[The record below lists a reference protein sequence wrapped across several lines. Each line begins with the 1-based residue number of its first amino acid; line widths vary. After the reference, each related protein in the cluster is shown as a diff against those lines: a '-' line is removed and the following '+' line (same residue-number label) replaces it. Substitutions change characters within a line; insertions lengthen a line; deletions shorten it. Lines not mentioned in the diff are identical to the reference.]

1 MTSHFK
7 EFYDRHIVPRLI
19 DGACSIPSVTDQRR
33 RVVPQAEGVVLE
45 IGIGS
50 GLNLRHYDRAKLDRV
65 IGVDP
70 DQKMLVLARAR
81 AAELGIEADLYQAS
95 AEEMPLEANSVDT
108 ALVTYA
114 LCSIPRAGAALGE
127 VRRVLRTGG
136 RLLFCEHGRSNRAS
150 TAKWQDRLTPVWKR
164 LSGGCHLNRD
174 LAALIGDAGFE
185 MLSLENFK
193 LPYIPETVSFHY
205 VGAAR
210 PR

>member
-1 MTSHFK
+1 MTSRFK
-7 EFYDRHIVPRLI
+7 QLYDRHIVPRLI
-19 DGACSIPSVTDQRR
+19 DGACSFPSVTEQRR
-33 RVVPQAEGVVLE
+33 RVVPEARGVVLE

-50 GLNLRHYDRAKLDRV
+50 GLNLPHYDRAKLDRI

-70 DQKMLVLARAR
+70 DEKLLELARTR
-81 AAELGIEADLYQAS
+81 AADLGIEADLRRAS

-114 LCSIPRAGAALGE
+114 LCSIPRAEAALDE

-164 LSGGCHLNRD
+164 LSGGCHLNRNV
-174 LAALIGDAGFE
+174 AMIIEGAGFE
-185 MLSLENFK
+185 VLSLDNFK

-205 VGAAR
+205 LGAAR

>member
-1 MTSHFK
+1 MSGRFK
-7 EFYDRHIVPRLI
+7 DLYDRHVVPRLI
-19 DGACSIPSVTDQRR
+19 DGACSFPSVTEQRR
-33 RVVPQAEGVVLE
+33 RVVPEAEGVVLE

-50 GLNLRHYDRAKLDRV
+50 GLNLRHYDKAKLDRI

-70 DQKMLVLARAR
+70 DQKMLELARAR
-81 AAELGIEADLYQAS
+81 ADELGIEADLRQAS
-95 AEEMPLEANSVDT
+95 AEEMPLEADSVDT

-114 LCSIPRAGAALGE
+114 LCSIPQVGAALGE

-136 RLLFCEHGRSNRAS
+136 RLLFCEHGRSHRAS
-150 TAKWQDRLTPVWKR
+150 TARWQDRLTPVWKR

-174 LAALIGDAGFE
+174 VAGIIEGASFE
-185 MLSLENFK
+185 VLSLDNYK

-205 VGAAR
+205 LGAAR

>member
-1 MTSHFK
+1 MTSCFK
-7 EFYDRHIVPRLI
+7 KIYDSHIVPRLI
-19 DGACSIPSVTDQRR
+19 DGACSFPAVTEQRR
-33 RVVPQAEGVVLE
+33 RVVPQAEGMVLE

-65 IGVDP
+65 IGIDP
-70 DQKMLVLARAR
+70 DQKMLELARAR
-81 AAELGIEADLYQAS
+81 ANELGIEADLRQAS
-95 AEEMPLEANSVDT
+95 AEELPLEANSVDT

-114 LCSIPRAGAALGE
+114 LCSIPRAEAALGE
-127 VRRVLRTGG
+127 VRRVLRSGG
-136 RLLFCEHGRSNRAS
+136 QLLFCEHGRSNRAS
-150 TAKWQDRLTPVWKR
+150 VAKWQDRLTPTWKR

-174 LAALIGDAGFE
+174 VAGLIGDSGFE
-185 MLSLENFK
+185 VLSLDNFK

>member
-1 MTSHFK
+1 MTSRFK
-7 EFYDRHIVPRLI
+7 QFYDRQIVPRLI
-19 DGACSIPSVTDQRR
+19 DGACSLPAVTEQRR
-33 RVVPQAEGVVLE
+33 RVVPEAEGIVLE

-70 DQKMLVLARAR
+70 DQKMLELARAR
-81 AAELGIEADLYQAS
+81 AGELGIEADLRQAS
-95 AEEMPLEANSVDT
+95 AEELPLDENSVDT

-114 LCSIPRAGAALGE
+114 LCSIPQAGVALGE
-127 VRRVLRTGG
+127 VRRVLRPGG

-150 TAKWQDRLTPVWKR
+150 TAKWQDRLTPIWKQF
-164 LSGGCHLNRD
+164 SGGCHLNRD
-174 LAALIGDAGFE
+174 VAGLIKAAGFE
-185 MLSLENFK
+185 VLILDNFK